1 MNNHGESVVPASH
14 SGALLKITDLIS
26 ADRAPHDLRRY
37 LRRPGGGQLE
47 RLADYGT
54 PDEFTDNDFRAV
66 QTLSV
71 SALHAARQWLR
82 GDGREQVRCLLQAMP
97 RSLDIWGVEPE
108 GCSAVLGPGSPA
120 GRLWALLYEKQAG
133 ARSAGRA
140 VTAGKLLY
148 VKRPR
153 LIPIFDRGRVA
164 KVLNPPRSQ
173 FWEVMWY
180 ALRDPGI
187 RQKLQDLQSR
197 VSESSGLSL
206 LRVLDI
212 IVWMSV
218 EPPGT
223 GMTDTAE

>member
-1 MNNHGESVVPASH
+1 MNNHGESAGPPSH
-14 SGALLKITDLIS
+14 SGPLLKITELIS
-26 ADRAPHDLRRY
+26 ADRAPHDLRLY
-37 LRRPGGGQLE
+37 LRRPGGNQLE

-54 PDEFTDNDFRAV
+54 PDEFTDSDFRAV

-71 SALHAARQWLR
+71 SVLHTARQWLR
-82 GDGREQVRCLLQAMP
+82 GDGREPVRCLLQAMP
-97 RSLDIWGVEPE
+97 CSLDIWDVEPE
-108 GCSAVLGPGSPA
+108 GYNAVLGPGSPA
-120 GRLWALLYEKQAG
+120 WRLWALLYEKQAG

-140 VTAGKLLY
+140 VTAGKLLHA
-148 VKRPR
+148 KRPR
-153 LIPIFDRGRVA
+153 LVPIFDRGRVA

-173 FWEVMWY
+173 FWEVMWC

-206 LRVLDI
+206 LRVLDV

-223 GMTDTAE
+223 GMGDTAE